1 MPTVIHTR
9 RRILQMAGAGLAARA
24 LTAQSVGV
32 RGTSIE
38 HLSVQVSDMQRSLEF
53 YRKLLGMT
61 LVSEDRS
68 KELVRIGYGKRYLIS
83 LHRKEPYGLI
93 DHYAI
98 AVDNHDQ
105 KAVAGKLAAQGIQ
118 AVDGDDAGFHVK
130 DPDGV
135 RVQITTTAVP
145 AAGSGSGVVRVQML
159 HHVNTQV
166 TNVGTS
172 ETFYRNVF
180 GFGPS
185 KRVQGPDNHG
195 LYFPDGGLVILQTSQ
210 KPGKLDHF
218 CLGVEKFDADRMRAA
233 ANQVFPGKV
242 QGTAK
247 DNFAVLDPDGVRVQ
261 LSATD
266 WSA

>member
-1 MPTVIHTR
+1 MPPVTYTRRTLLQFAATGLVAQTTPTVTR
-9 RRILQMAGAGLAARA
+9 GL
-24 LTAQSVGV
+24 T
-32 RGTSIE
+32 IE
-38 HLSVQVSDMQRSLEF
+38 HLSVQVSDMQRSLDF

-61 LVSEDRS
+61 MVSEDRS

-98 AVDNHDQ
+98 GVDNHDQ
-105 KAVAGKLAAQGIQ
+105 KAVTAKLAAQGITG
-118 AVDGDDAGFHVK
+118 VDGDDAGFHVK

-135 RVQITTTAVP
+135 RVQITTTAP
-145 AAGSGSGVVRVQML
+145 PPLGSGSGVVRVLML

-166 TNVGTS
+166 TNVPKS
-172 ETFYRNVF
+172 EAFYRKVF
-180 GFGPS
+180 GFGES
-185 KRVQGPDNHG
+185 KKVQGPDNHG
-195 LYFPDGGLVILQTSQ
+195 LYFPEGGLVILQTSQ
-210 KPGKLDHF
+210 KPGRLDHF
-218 CLGVEKFDADRMRAA
+218 CLGVENFHADRMRAA
-233 ANQVFPGKV
+233 ANEVFPGKV

-261 LSATD
+261 LSAVD